1 MTEDI
6 EYIRAQRVV
15 AMVNAAEEKGE
26 ARGLSQGRA
35 EEKYSLAK
43 GFLKEG
49 FPIETIAKVTGL
61 SINEIKS
68 L

>member
-1 MTEDI
+1 I

-15 AMVNAAEEKGE
+15 AMVNAAEGKGE
-26 ARGLSQGRA
+26 AKGRA